1 MQQADYLIIG
11 ASHAALSALHTLR
24 MHDADGAV
32 TMVTRDASLPYSP
45 TVLPYVVSGRSAA
58 ERVFLRDEGYFREQ
72 KVNYLRGAQVET
84 VVADRNTVRLAGGGE
99 IGYGKLLVASGARPV
114 VPKIPGLAAVRFHVL
129 RTLDDAL
136 ALRDALPATHDAV
149 VLGAGLIGMHA
160 AENLAKAGARVTI
173 VEREPHVLPGYFDA
187 DAAAIIAR
195 AFAAEGVRLCAGAQ
209 AVRVEPA
216 GTVTR
221 GCKLVLDSGTTLD
234 CDLLVVGVGVAPVTD
249 FLAGSGVD
257 LDRGVLVD
265 DTMRSSVP
273 NIWAAGDVAQARGFY
288 DGAKTL
294 NGILPDA
301 VEQGRIAGMAMA
313 GDPGMRAYPGGVP
326 LNTYT
331 FFGRHAVSV
340 GVHGD
345 GVAGAE
351 VVRTVDADRGHY
363 LKIVLADNRL
373 LGIFGIGT
381 AFDPGVMWELVL
393 RRTDLSAVR
402 ERFLRSPQDAARVLM
417 SRTWR

>member
-1 MQQADYLIIG
+1 MRQTDYLIIG

-24 MHDADGAV
+24 MHDTAGAV
-32 TMVTRDASLPYSP
+32 TMVTRDAGLPYSP
-45 TVLPYVVSGRSAA
+45 TVLPYVVSGRSAP

-72 KVNYLRGAQVET
+72 KVDYVRAARVEA
-84 VVADRNTVRLAGGGE
+84 VAAERNAVRLAGGEE
-99 IGYGKLLVASGARPV
+99 IAYGKLLVASGARPV
-114 VPKIPGLAAVRFHVL
+114 IPAIPGLDAVRFHVL

-136 ALRDALPATHDAV
+136 ALRAALPGTRDAV

-187 DAAAIIAR
+187 DAAAMIAQT
-195 AFAAEGVRLCAGAQ
+195 FAANGVRLHTGSG
-209 AVRVEPA
+209 AVRIEPDA
-216 GTVTR
+216 C
-221 GCKLVLDSGTTLD
+221 GCRVVLDNGVALG

-257 LDRGVLVD
+257 VDRGVLVD
-265 DTMRSSVP
+265 DTMRSSMA

-313 GDPGMRAYPGGVP
+313 GDPGVREYPGGVP

-351 VVRTVDADRGHY
+351 IVRSVDAERGRY
-363 LKIVLADNRL
+363 LKIVLANNRL
-373 LGIFGIGT
+373 LGIFGIGV
-381 AFDPGVMWELVL
+381 AFDPGVMWELIL
-393 RRTDLSAVR
+393 RRIDLSPIR
-402 ERFLRSPQDAARVLM
+402 ERFTSAPQEAARVLM

>member
-1 MQQADYLIIG
+1 MQTTDYLIIG
-11 ASHAALSALHTLR
+11 ASHAALSALNTLR

-32 TMVTRDASLPYSP
+32 TMVTCDASLPYSP
-45 TVLPYVVSGRSAA
+45 TVLPYVVSGRSSP
-58 ERVFLRDEGYFREQ
+58 ERVFLRDDDFFRAQ
-72 KVNYLRGAQVET
+72 KVDYRRGAAVAKVDVE
-84 VVADRNTVRLAGGGE
+84 RSTVRLEGGE
-99 IGYGKLLVASGARPV
+99 EIAYGKLLVASGAKPI
-114 VPKIPGLAAVRFHVL
+114 VPPIPGLAAVPFHVL
-129 RTLDDAL
+129 RTLDDAV
-136 ALRDALPATHDAV
+136 ALHRALPATEHAV

-160 AENLAKAGARVTI
+160 AENLAKAGAKVTI
-173 VEREPHVLPGYFDA
+173 VEMQPHVLPGYFDA
-187 DAAAIIAR
+187 DAAALIER
-195 AFAAEGVRLCAGAQ
+195 AFTTAGVRLHTGTQ
-209 AVRVEPA
+209 AMRVDPA
-216 GTVTR
+216 AR
-221 GCKLVLDSGTTLD
+221 GCRISLSGGAAID

-249 FLAGSGVD
+249 FLAGSNVE

-265 DTMRSSVP
+265 DTMRSNVA

-313 GDPGMRAYPGGVP
+313 GDPGVKDYPGGVP

-331 FFGRHAVSV
+331 FFGKHAVSV

-345 GVAGAE
+345 GIAGAE
-351 VVRTVDADRGHY
+351 IVKTMDAEQGRY

-373 LGIFGIGT
+373 LGIFGIGVP
-381 AFDPGVMWELVL
+381 FDPGVMWELIL
-393 RRTDLSAVR
+393 RRIDLAPVR

-417 SRTWR
+417 SKTWR